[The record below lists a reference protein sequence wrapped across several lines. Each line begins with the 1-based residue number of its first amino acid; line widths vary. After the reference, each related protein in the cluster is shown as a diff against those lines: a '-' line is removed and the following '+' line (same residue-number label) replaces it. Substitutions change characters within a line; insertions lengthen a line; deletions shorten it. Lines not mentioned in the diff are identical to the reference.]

1 MALIFFFLSF
11 VLRVILYLYTDVS
24 NAIRDLFLVIA
35 ARKGIE
41 VFWMYVEGER
51 LIYYNKLIY
60 IYILN

>member
-1 MALIFFFLSF
+1 M
-11 VLRVILYLYTDVS
+11 YLYTDVS

-60 IYILN
+60 IYIELGAIKFSC

>member
-1 MALIFFFLSF
+1 M
-11 VLRVILYLYTDVS
+11 YLYTDVS

>member
-1 MALIFFFLSF
+1 MLL
-11 VLRVILYLYTDVS
+11 S

-35 ARKGIE
+35 AKKGIE

-60 IYILN
+60 ICIELGAIKFSC

>member
-1 MALIFFFLSF
+1 M
-11 VLRVILYLYTDVS
+11 YLYTDVS

-60 IYILN
+60 IYIELGAIKFSCYI